1 MTVTLIVKLRAHPG
15 SGAALR
21 DLLDPLPAEND
32 IPGCLGWE
40 VYSNK
45 ADPDEVLLLERWQTA
60 ADHKA
65 HLDRAAASGA
75 FDHIFAHVRQ
85 AERAYYTEV

>member
-1 MTVTLIVKLRAHPG
+1 MTVTLIVRLRGFPG
-15 SGAALR
+15 SGAAL
-21 DLLDPLPAEND
+21 LKMLDPLPAEND
-32 IPGCLGWE
+32 IPGCHGWD

-45 ADPDEVLLLERWQTA
+45 ADPDEVLLLERWDSKE
-60 ADHKA
+60 DHQA

-85 AERAYYTEV
+85 ADRVYYTEV